1 MQPKNINVASYNPSV
16 KHFLFFFSPSPK
28 CTRAGA
34 RGPAEPTAAGTQGA
48 DGRRRW
54 VQQRCGH
61 FSSECFRPCNV
72 FNSRFS
78 RCPCQTTWRRR
89 RSSLRRSR
97 SWTRCWR
104 WWSSGTP
111 WWPSWM
117 SSVFVRRRRTRT
129 WRLSCS
135 PRASTSTGLERVDS
149 WPDQN
154 SLLNACSSE
163 CVKIPPPP
171 QKNTH
176 KHHDCHWHCSSLLRL
191 HILCPKAVLVNH
203 FAVLLALSLCGWRG
217 EHIHSFIIPALKW
230 ILSAMRKAGTFGRL
244 F

>member
-1 MQPKNINVASYNPSV
+1 MNVASYNPSV

-171 QKNTH
+171 K
-176 KHHDCHWHCSSLLRL
+176 KHTQTPWLPLTLQQSATFTYPL
-191 HILCPKAVLVNH
+191 PKG
-203 FAVLLALSLCGWRG
+203 SPG
-217 EHIHSFIIPALKW
+217 
-230 ILSAMRKAGTFGRL
+230 
-244 F
+244 